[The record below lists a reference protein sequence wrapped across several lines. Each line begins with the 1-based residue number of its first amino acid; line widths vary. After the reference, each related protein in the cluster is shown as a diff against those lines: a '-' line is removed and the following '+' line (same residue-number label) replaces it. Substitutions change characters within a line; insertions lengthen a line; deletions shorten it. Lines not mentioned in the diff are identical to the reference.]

1 MIREYST
8 RFNIEGLNRH
18 ERNNIYIKELAMTW
32 GQSWSA
38 LRKTWYR
45 LKLALRN
52 GDYQEIQMLKDRI
65 VVIRTAMGLKNAG
78 DGLY

>member
-1 MIREYST
+1 
-8 RFNIEGLNRH
+8 
-18 ERNNIYIKELAMTW
+18 MTW

-65 VVIRTAMGLKNAG
+65 VVIRTAMGLENAG